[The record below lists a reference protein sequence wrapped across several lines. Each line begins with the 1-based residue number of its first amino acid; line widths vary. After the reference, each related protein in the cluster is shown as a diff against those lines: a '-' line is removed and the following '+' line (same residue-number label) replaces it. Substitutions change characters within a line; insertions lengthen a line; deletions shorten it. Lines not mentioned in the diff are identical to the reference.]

1 MSVYADGT
9 IYESEISMF
18 SVFTGILSE
27 NVADTITEVISDNVE
42 VVTWDV
48 LVEYFHDSLPT
59 ILDFLVKL
67 IIAII
72 VLLVGRRIIRF
83 VRKCFCRFLD
93 KTNLD
98 TGLKQFFDKFVGVAL
113 HFVLILIVLG
123 HFGITASSVIAII
136 GSAGL
141 SIGLALQGTLSNF
154 AGGVL
159 ILMLRPFKVG
169 DYIKEDTSGN
179 EGRVQE
185 IQLFYTKLVTLDNK
199 VVIVPNAN
207 LTSSSLTNMTN
218 QDRRRVD
225 IKVGISYSAD
235 IREAK
240 RVIETVLAGEQKR
253 IEDEPYKIYVDE
265 LADSSVVIGTMTW
278 VRTEDYYEVKW
289 RLTENIKYAL
299 DENNI
304 EIPFPQVTVTY
315 AQQGENQ

>member
-1 MSVYADGT
+1 
-9 IYESEISMF
+9 MF

-253 IEDEPYKIYVDE
+253 IEDEPYRIYVDE

>member
-1 MSVYADGT
+1 MLFA
-9 IYESEISMF
+9 
-18 SVFTGILSE
+18 FTGVLSQE
-27 NVADTITEVISDNVE
+27 VSDTITDVISENVE
-42 VVTWDV
+42 VVSWDV
-48 LVEYFHDSLPT
+48 LQQYLQDSLPT
-59 ILDFLVKL
+59 VLDFLVKL

-83 VRKCFCRFLD
+83 VRKCLRRFMD
-93 KTNLD
+93 KSSLD
-98 TGLKQFFDKFVGVAL
+98 TGLKQFFDKFVNVAL
-113 HFVLILIVLG
+113 HFVLILVVLG
-123 HFGITASSVIAII
+123 RFGVTASSVIAII

-169 DYIKEDTSGN
+169 DYIKEDTGGN
-179 EGRVQE
+179 EGKVME

-199 VVIVPNAN
+199 VVVVPNSN
-207 LTSSSLTNMTN
+207 LTSSSLTNLTN

-225 IKVGISYSAD
+225 IKVGISYHAD

-240 RVIETVLAGEQKR
+240 RVIGEVLESEQKR
-253 IEDEPYKIYVDE
+253 LTEEPDKIYVDE
-265 LADSSVVIGTMTW
+265 LAESSVVIGIMVW

-299 DENNI
+299 DENRI

-315 AQQGENQ
+315 EKNVEK